1 MLDLK
6 QLRDEIDVID
16 DEIVRLFE
24 KRMAICSQVAD
35 YKIRT
40 GKQVFDKEREVQKIK
55 TLKAAC
61 VTSPSA

>member
-40 GKQVFDKEREVQKIK
+40 G
-55 TLKAAC
+55 
-61 VTSPSA
+61 